1 MQYDESRCKIWGI
14 MPLTKDG
21 KKVLAQMQKKY
32 GKERG
37 KRIFYASINKGV
49 KGSEKWHR

>member
-1 MQYDESRCKIWGI
+1 
-14 MPLTKDG
+14 MPLTKKG
-21 KKVLAQMQKKY
+21 KEVLKSMQKKY

-49 KGSEKWHR
+49 KGSEKWHK